1 MEKRTESVPHR
12 RGTAG
17 AARGL
22 PVSGMCW
29 ARCTRFCPWSGSVNS
44 MGVSGSLKWTVLGSV
59 PDRIPCSLRPQ
70 LGFQPLQQLHAPVSP
85 IFSSHL
91 LCLLV
96 LEAFNQMGVGTE
108 SLLLAT

>member
-1 MEKRTESVPHR
+1 
-12 RGTAG
+12 
-17 AARGL
+17 
-22 PVSGMCW
+22 
-29 ARCTRFCPWSGSVNS
+29 
-44 MGVSGSLKWTVLGSV
+44 MGVFGSLKWTVLGSV

-70 LGFQPLQQLHAPVSP
+70 LGFQPLQQLCAPVSP
-85 IFSSHL
+85 LSSHP